1 MPDDIAAFLISQQYN
16 TANALKTLHTLLN
29 RYPRFALELNDL
41 WTMLEDEHR
50 KVTQLLES

>member
-50 KVTQLLES
+50 KVTKLLES